1 MGFFVRLTDAIAD
14 HQSLLVTG
22 LDPNPEMLQS
32 WSQRRG
38 MAGRSF
44 LSQARHWIKA
54 VIEATA
60 PHVCA
65 YKPSLGFYQALG
77 PVGLDLLREV
87 RELVPLE
94 IPLIIDAKHGDLN
107 SSSALAHYLFRA
119 LGADAV
125 TLSPL
130 PGQDIAAPFLLYP
143 DKAVVVTCHSS
154 NPAARVLQHHPNE
167 EDPLYLR
174 IVRETQLWATPEQL
188 LLEVGTSDPAI
199 LARVRREAPERFL
212 ILRSLW
218 AEEDRL
224 DALLEAGLSQSA
236 DGLLL
241 PLPQNLLVEDD
252 MAERAAQLKR
262 RISERREHWLENRQ
276 KPAASCSLWR
286 PDRLPALTPAETS
299 ATGPSNTGQSNT
311 DPSNTDPSATAS
323 PAAGVLAPGATNGS
337 GLAAGAE
344 GPDPL
349 ESLIVDLFDIGCLLF
364 GEYVQASGALFN
376 YYIDL
381 RQIISDPNL
390 FHRVLHAYAGQLQG
404 LEFDRIAGIPYG
416 SLPTATGLSLQL
428 HKPLIYPRKEVKAHG
443 ARRLIEGDFIEGDVV
458 ALVDDILITGG
469 SLLEG
474 ITKLESSGLVV
485 RDVVVFIDHGD
496 DPAGQAGASGIGGG
510 SAALQ
515 RLEQKGYR
523 CRAVLDIQRITRV
536 LHRHGRLSDAQA
548 AVLGN
553 TNSLSPPEPPGQP
566 AHPGRVRASS

>member
-1 MGFFVRLTDAIAD
+1 MGFFVQLTDAIAAR
-14 HQSLLVTG
+14 QSLLVTG

-32 WSQRRG
+32 WANRRG
-38 MAGRSF
+38 MGGRSF

-77 PVGLDLLREV
+77 STGLELLREV
-87 RELVPLE
+87 RELVPLD

-107 SSSALAHYLFRA
+107 SSSALAHYVFRD

-143 DKAVVVTCHSS
+143 EKAVVVPCHSS
-154 NPAARVLQHHPNE
+154 NPAARLIQHHPNE

-174 IVRETQLWATPEQL
+174 IVRECQLWATPEQL

-199 LARVRREAPERFL
+199 LARVRQQAPERFL

-224 DALLEAGLSQSA
+224 DALLEAGLSQAA

-252 MAERAAQLKR
+252 MAERAEGIKH
-262 RISERREHWLENRQ
+262 RIEERRLRWLENHPRAEGDTCSVWL
-276 KPAASCSLWR
+276 PGSAPGDPAGAAS
-286 PDRLPALTPAETS
+286 
-299 ATGPSNTGQSNT
+299 
-311 DPSNTDPSATAS
+311 
-323 PAAGVLAPGATNGS
+323 
-337 GLAAGAE
+337 
-344 GPDPL
+344 DPL
-349 ESLIVDLFDIGCLLF
+349 ASLILDLYDIGCLLF
-364 GEYVQASGALFN
+364 GEYVQASGAVFN

-390 FHRVLHAYAGQLQG
+390 FHRVLHAYAGQLEH
-404 LEFDRIAGIPYG
+404 LAFDRIAGIPYG
-416 SLPTATGLSLQL
+416 SLPTATGLSLLL

-443 ARRLIEGDFIEGDVV
+443 ARRLIEGDFEEGDLVV
-458 ALVDDILITGG
+458 VIDDILITGG
-469 SLLEG
+469 SVLEG
-474 ITKLESSGLVV
+474 IAKLESSGLCVE
-485 RDVVVFIDHGD
+485 DVVVFIDHGGEND
-496 DPAGQAGASGIGGG
+496 RRACE
-510 SAALQ
+510 
-515 RLEQKGYR
+515 RLAEAGYR
-523 CRAVLDIQRITRV
+523 VHAVLDIPRITRV
-536 LHRHGRLSDAQA
+536 LHHAGRLSDGQA
-548 AVLGN
+548 ALLDKGIDHSVDQG
-553 TNSLSPPEPPGQP
+553 GQP
-566 AHPGRVRASS
+566 VLASP